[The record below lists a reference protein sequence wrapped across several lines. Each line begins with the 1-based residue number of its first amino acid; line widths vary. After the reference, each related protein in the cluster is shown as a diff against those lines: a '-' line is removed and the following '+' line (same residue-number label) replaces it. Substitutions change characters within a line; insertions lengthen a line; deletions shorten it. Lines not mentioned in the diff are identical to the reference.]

1 MSCPHFVEASLTGE
15 LMKIN
20 KDLII
25 GDTGKSLYDLT
36 TVTKQCKTVS
46 TNHTS
51 NISVSGDRDIQSI
64 TLNIQSGKAFMIG
77 SLALRH
83 SGGTPSIQFI
93 VDNKICGS
101 FFASRTDEFY
111 SFNTT
116 ISGLS
121 KGNHTFKLRVNPGN
135 ASGVVVSAYTAS
147 ELTVVE
153 V

>member
-1 MSCPHFVEASLTGE
+1 
-15 LMKIN
+15 MKIN

-25 GDTGKSLYDLT
+25 SDTGKSLYDLT

-51 NISVSGDRDIQSI
+51 DTSVSGARDIQSI
-64 TLNIQSGKAFMIG
+64 TLDIQSGKAFMIG

-83 SGGTPSIQFI
+83 NGGTPTIEFI
-93 VDNKICGS
+93 VDNTKCWS
-101 FFASRTDEFY
+101 FFASRIDEFY
-111 SFNTT
+111 SFNATVE
-116 ISGLS
+116 GLS
-121 KGNHTFKLRVNPGN
+121 KGNHTFKLRVNQGN